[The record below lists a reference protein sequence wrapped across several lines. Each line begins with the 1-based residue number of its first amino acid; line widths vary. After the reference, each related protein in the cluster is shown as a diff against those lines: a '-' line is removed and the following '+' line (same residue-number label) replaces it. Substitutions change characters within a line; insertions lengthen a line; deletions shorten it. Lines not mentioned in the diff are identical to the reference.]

1 MKFNTGFYDFS
12 ENAGM
17 NFQLNRFYS
26 MGAMEKDELME
37 IGKKATDFETW
48 IKLFMEA
55 GKLAA
60 EQGNHLKA
68 AVCYRAAHFYALSDA
83 KDAEGNLLKETLY
96 ETCMEHFDA
105 YYRTFPEINY
115 VRVPFQSGYLP
126 VYFSKPENPK
136 GIIVLHGGYDS
147 LIQEFLSIL
156 PYFAENGYETY
167 FFEGPGQGEAL
178 MRCHMKMTPE
188 WEHCTS
194 AILDHFGLD
203 DVTLIG
209 ISLGGYLAPRAAAFD
224 NRIQRVVMFDL
235 IYDFYGAITQ
245 KMGEKKAKF
254 FDYMTAHPR
263 NLLWKWLGKK
273 LDENYFTRWL
283 LGQGYAIYENVHSSC
298 EYFNCIKHYNTR
310 EISPLLKQDVLVLAG
325 TEDLYTI
332 YYEEQ
337 LRALTNARSVTGRLF
352 TEEEQASH
360 HCQIGNLQLVLKT
373 IVNWIEKVTDG
384 KKTSTGRR

>member
-12 ENAGM
+12 ANAGM

-37 IGKKATDFETW
+37 IGRKATDFETW

-55 GKLAA
+55 GKQAA

-147 LIQEFLSIL
+147 LIQEFLS
-156 PYFAENGYETY
+156 
-167 FFEGPGQGEAL
+167 
-178 MRCHMKMTPE
+178 
-188 WEHCTS
+188 
-194 AILDHFGLD
+194 
-203 DVTLIG
+203 
-209 ISLGGYLAPRAAAFD
+209 
-224 NRIQRVVMFDL
+224 RIQRVVMYDL

-283 LGQGYAIYENVHSSC
+283 LGQGYAIYENVHSPC

-352 TEEEQASH
+352 TAEEQASH
-360 HCQIGNLQLVLKT
+360 HCQIGNLQLVLET
-373 IVNWIEKVTDG
+373 IVNWIEKVSDG

>member
-1 MKFNTGFYDFS
+1 MS
-12 ENAGM
+12 EQNGI
-17 NFQLNRFYS
+17 FH
-26 MGAMEKDELME
+26 
-37 IGKKATDFETW
+37 
-48 IKLFMEA
+48 LFIT
-55 GKLAA
+55 AA
-60 EQGNHLKA
+60 DIA
-68 AVCYRAAHFYALSDA
+68 
-83 KDAEGNLLKETLY
+83 
-96 ETCMEHFDA
+96 
-105 YYRTFPEINY
+105 
-115 VRVPFQSGYLP
+115 
-126 VYFSKPENPK
+126 
-136 GIIVLHGGYDS
+136 
-147 LIQEFLSIL
+147 
-156 PYFAENGYETY
+156 
-167 FFEGPGQGEAL
+167 
-178 MRCHMKMTPE
+178 
-188 WEHCTS
+188 
-194 AILDHFGLD
+194 LDHFGLD

-224 NRIQRVVMFDL
+224 NRIQRVVMYDL

-283 LGQGYAIYENVHSSC
+283 LGQGYAIYENVHSPC

-352 TEEEQASH
+352 TAEEQASH
-360 HCQIGNLQLVLKT
+360 HCQIGNLQLVLET
-373 IVNWIEKVTDG
+373 IENWIEKVTDG

>member
-1 MKFNTGFYDFS
+1 MKFNKGFYDFS
-12 ENAGM
+12 ENVGM

-105 YYRTFPEINY
+105 YYRTFPEIKY

-156 PYFAENGYETY
+156 PYFAERGYETY
-167 FFEGPGQGEAL
+167 FFEGPGQGEVL

-245 KMGEKKAKF
+245 KMGEKKARF

-273 LDENYFTRWL
+273 LNENYFTRWL
-283 LGQGYAIYENVHSSC
+283 LGQGYAIYENVHTPC
-298 EYFNCIKHYNTR
+298 EYFNCIKQYNTR

-337 LRALTNARSVTGRLF
+337 LKALTNARSVTGRLF
-352 TEEEQASH
+352 TQEEQASH
-360 HCQIGNLQLVLKT
+360 HCQIGNLELVLET
-373 IVNWIEKVTDG
+373 IENWIEKVTDG